1 PPLASGMEAEAA
13 TGDDRV
19 QLRPS
24 GPPLTTKPKGQAMHR
39 HLQAVSDADFT
50 ASVLESERPVV
61 VDFWA
66 AWCPPCRA
74 MTPVLEELAL
84 EHPELAFVA
93 LDADANSQTVI
104 EQGVLSMP
112 TFLLFKGGAE
122 VARLVGSRPKRRL
135 AAELEEALAMVAH

>member
-1 PPLASGMEAEAA
+1 M
-13 TGDDRV
+13 
-19 QLRPS
+19 
-24 GPPLTTKPKGQAMHR
+24 
-39 HLQAVSDADFT
+39 QAVTDADFG

-74 MTPVLEELAL
+74 MAPVLEELAL

-93 LDADANSQTVI
+93 LDADANRQAVI
-104 EQGVLSMP
+104 EHGVLSMP
-112 TFLLFKGGAE
+112 TFLLFKDGAE

>member
-1 PPLASGMEAEAA
+1 
-13 TGDDRV
+13 
-19 QLRPS
+19 
-24 GPPLTTKPKGQAMHR
+24 MHR
-39 HLQAVSDADFT
+39 HVQPVTDADF
-50 ASVLESERPVV
+50 AARVLESERPVV

-74 MTPVLEELAL
+74 MNPVIEELAL

-93 LDADANSQTVI
+93 LDADANRQTVV

-112 TFLLFKGGAE
+112 TFLVFKDGAE

-135 AAELEEALAMVAH
+135 AAELAEALAMVAH